1 METSLLFESFM
12 VFYLLEV
19 LILTAVAVWYYRED
33 KNQEETP
40 RVVEHKGPSAAQVMA
55 MYKVAEKLKRE
66 QGA

>member
-19 LILTAVAVWYYRED
+19 LILTAVAVWYYQED
-33 KNQEETP
+33 KKPEGKPQA
-40 RVVEHKGPSAAQVMA
+40 VVSKGPTAAQVMA
-55 MYKVAEKLKRE
+55 MYKMAEKVKRD

>member
-19 LILTAVAVWYYRED
+19 LFLASFTVWYYKED
-33 KNQEETP
+33 KKAEEKP
-40 RVVEHKGPSAAQVMA
+40 HAVESRGPTAAQVMA